1 MVPMK
6 KAFKRWDGTLT
17 QQQREEM
24 VQRGNGRVEIAAQ
37 RQEGRDN
44 GAVTGRARQWRKGE
58 MGRRRNKPGREGA
71 RQQDDIG
78 GVRRRKSGAMVG
90 VRQQRIESAR
100 WRDGGVAA
108 TGQTRSRGDIA
119 RARRRKAAVV
129 SMLSIMGGK

>member
-1 MVPMK
+1 
-6 KAFKRWDGTLT
+6 
-17 QQQREEM
+17 
-24 VQRGNGRVEIAAQ
+24 
-37 RQEGRDN
+37 
-44 GAVTGRARQWRKGE
+44 
-58 MGRRRNKPGREGA
+58 MGHRCNKPGREGA

-78 GVRRRKSGAMVG
+78 GVRRRKSGASGAMVG

-108 TGQTRSRGDIA
+108 TGQTWSRGDIA